1 MQIQDNTSTVQDEVK
16 NQEEVQE
23 KKRELRSS
31 SKNQQNE
38 DNEDDER
45 MPQFKSMSTKER
57 IREAL
62 NDLFKQ
68 AIVGRS
74 WKNKESEVVSLC
86 KMDVIGFAEAI
97 KSIMIKIMLIPSQK
111 HKSADELILIFLK
124 IYEVLN
130 KHFTGDKLKDL
141 YQSHIEVP
149 FLLT

>member
-1 MQIQDNTSTVQDEVK
+1 MSNEKMQIQDNSSTVQDEVK

-38 DNEDDER
+38 DNEDDET

-86 KMDVIGFAEAI
+86 KMDVIGFAEAT
-97 KSIMIKIMLIPSQK
+97 KSI
-111 HKSADELILIFLK
+111 ARFLIF
-124 IYEVLN
+124 
-130 KHFTGDKLKDL
+130 
-141 YQSHIEVP
+141 
-149 FLLT
+149 FLQ

>member
-1 MQIQDNTSTVQDEVK
+1 MSDEKMQISDNLSTKPDEVK
-16 NQEEVQE
+16 NQEELQE

-31 SKNQQNE
+31 SKHQNE
-38 DNEDDER
+38 ENEDDET

-86 KMDVIGFAEAI
+86 KMDVMGFADAI
-97 KSIMIKIMLIPSQK
+97 KSIMIKIMLIPS
-111 HKSADELILIFLK
+111 
-124 IYEVLN
+124 
-130 KHFTGDKLKDL
+130 
-141 YQSHIEVP
+141 
-149 FLLT
+149 